1 MRENIR
7 ALVAYIAA
15 KIDLPE
21 PIVEIGS
28 FQVEGQEE
36 LANLRPFFLNKNYI
50 GCDMRE
56 GHGVDRI
63 ENLEKLTFE
72 NESIGTILM
81 LDTIEHVAPL
91 QKAMNEIYRVLK
103 PEGWLIMSSVM
114 DFPVHDY
121 PEDYWRFTPKG
132 FEYLL
137 ENFKF
142 KKVFFQGPSFF
153 PHTVVGIAK
162 KGCLVNAFPMLPGDY
177 VEINEKNRH
186 KREYPA
192 HSFSLLLEQFER
204 TQGQLKDIQQ
214 SWLWRL
220 TAPFRVIIGYLR
232 GKRRV

>member
-121 PEDYWRFTPKG
+121 PGITGDLHLKGLSTCWRI
-132 FEYLL
+132 LNL
-137 ENFKF
+137 
-142 KKVFFQGPSFF
+142 KVFQGLSFF
-153 PHTVVGIAK
+153 PHCCRYSQERMFGKCISHA
-162 KGCLVNAFPMLPGDY
+162 PGDY

>member
-15 KIDLPE
+15 KKDLPE

-56 GHGVDRI
+56 GPGVDRI

-91 QKAMNEIYRVLK
+91 QKSMEEIQRVLK
-103 PEGWLIMSSVM
+103 PGGWLVMTSVM
-114 DFPVHDY
+114 DFPIHDY

-137 ENFKF
+137 KNFPSQS
-142 KKVFFQGPSFF
+142 VFFQGPPFF
-153 PHTVVGIAK
+153 PHAVLGIAQ
-162 KGCLVNAFPMLPGDY
+162 KGEFEGDLPLFPKEWI
-177 VEINEKNRH
+177 EINKNQ
-186 KREYPA
+186 EYKMQNY
-192 HSFSLLLEQFER
+192 LY
-204 TQGQLKDIQQ
+204 DMY
-214 SWLWRL
+214 
-220 TAPFRVIIGYLR
+220 II
-232 GKRRV
+232 